1 MYLTNA
7 EETLYLEEGSD
18 SGRATL
24 FVRSETERR
33 NGRREV
39 IRRKEN
45 GEVK

>member
-7 EETLYLEEGSD
+7 EETLFLEEGSD
-18 SGRATL
+18 SGRTTL

-33 NGRREV
+33 NRRRQA